1 MTGEPVRIKAYGLRH
16 FTRPGYVQL
25 QVVVFAIFALL
36 LIFAFLWQPTGI
48 WASNPIFTNLT
59 WIVPLFIVLELAET
73 IVMLRKFQSKER
85 ALESS
90 LPNQPR

>member
-1 MTGEPVRIKAYGLRH
+1 
-16 FTRPGYVQL
+16 VQL
-25 QVVVFAIFALL
+25 QVVVFAILALL